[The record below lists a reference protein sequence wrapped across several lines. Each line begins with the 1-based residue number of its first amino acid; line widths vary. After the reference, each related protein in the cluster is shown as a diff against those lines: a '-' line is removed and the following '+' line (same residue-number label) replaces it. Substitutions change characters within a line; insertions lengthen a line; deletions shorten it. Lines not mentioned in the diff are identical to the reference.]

1 MLTRSD
7 QIIYDET
14 GCLYMSGVKEV
25 LYKEKE
31 LSPIDENSIGTPL
44 KVKAIVRLI
53 DGKPILSDK

>member
-1 MLTRSD
+1 
-7 QIIYDET
+7 
-14 GCLYMSGVKEV
+14 MSGVKEV